1 MAERTTISSW
11 APYEAHVQ
19 QDIPSA
25 GSFIDSKVTLI
36 AAGPAKLS
44 QVNANP
50 DIAYPIGVGENF
62 GFNQSKT
69 LQRIMEIGS
78 ALHYMVPGH
87 VIGQAN
93 LGRVLYNGRS
103 LLNVLYAGAGQGE
116 GAKRFPGDLFWVNV
130 ASDVFNSPFGLL
142 VYMMDN
148 NQIPYAGVYLEEN
161 YIQGHQLQ
169 WQAQA
174 TVITE
179 ATSTQF
185 IRALPVRL
193 PQSAQTQ
200 IDAFLT

>member
-1 MAERTTISSW
+1 MADRTTISSW
-11 APYEAHVQ
+11 APYQTHVQ
-19 QDIPSA
+19 QDIPTA

-36 AAGPAKLS
+36 AAGPPRLS
-44 QVNANP
+44 GIGSNTDV
-50 DIAYPIGVGENF
+50 AYPIGVGENF

-69 LQRIMEIGS
+69 MQRVFEIGS
-78 ALHYMVPGH
+78 SLHYMVPGH

-103 LLNVLYAGAGQGE
+103 LLNVLYAAGKHSP
-116 GAKRFPGDLFWVNV
+116 KRSPGDQFWINV
-130 ASDVFNSPFGLL
+130 ASDVFNTPFGLL

-148 NQIPYAGVYLEEN
+148 NQIPYGAVYLEEN

-169 WQAQA
+169 WSAQA

-185 IRALPVRL
+185 MRALPVRL
-193 PQSAQTQ
+193 PKSAQSQ
-200 IDAFLT
+200 IDSFI

>member
-1 MAERTTISSW
+1 MATRTTVSSW
-11 APYEAHVQ
+11 SPFQSHVQ

-44 QVNANP
+44 QVGSNT
-50 DIAYPIGVGENF
+50 DVAYPIGVGENF
-62 GFNQSKT
+62 GFSQQKQ

-78 ALHYMVPGH
+78 SLHYMVPGH
-87 VIGQAN
+87 VIAQGN

-103 LLNVLYAGAGQGE
+103 MLNVLYAASKVAPKTPAG
-116 GAKRFPGDLFWVNV
+116 DNFWVNV
-130 ASDVFNSPFGLL
+130 ASDVFNTPFGLL

-148 NQIPYAGVYLEEN
+148 NQIPYAAVYLEEN

-179 ATSTQF
+179 STSFQCM
-185 IRALPVRL
+185 RALPVRL
-193 PQSAQTQ
+193 PKSAQTQ

>member
-1 MAERTTISSW
+1 MAARTTLSSW
-11 APYEAHVQ
+11 SPFDGHVQ
-19 QDIPSA
+19 NDIPSA

-44 QVNANP
+44 GVVGNT
-50 DIAYPIGVGENF
+50 DVAYPIGVGENF
-62 GFNQSKT
+62 GFAQQKQ

-87 VIGQAN
+87 TIGQADM
-93 LGRVLYNGRS
+93 GRVLYNGRS
-103 LLNVLYAGAGQGE
+103 LLNVAYAAITQTP
-116 GAKRFPGDLFWVNV
+116 KTSPGDLFWVNL
-130 ASDVFNSPFGLL
+130 ASDIFNTPFGIL

-148 NQIPYAGVYLEEN
+148 NRIPYAAAYLEECYVQN
-161 YIQGHQLQ
+161 HQLR

-179 ATSTQF
+179 GTSMQF

-193 PQSAQTQ
+193 PKSAQTQ